1 MRCTSRPAGGTCS
14 IETRAS
20 LPIFVPAMQRV
31 RGDLQRHLARA
42 VAVLNSVYA
51 EAMRRRGYLLFHGAA
66 VARAGRAVLILG
78 PSRVGKSSTVLR
90 LLDHRLPMNTT

>member
-1 MRCTSRPAGGTCS
+1 MQRCEGTCS
-14 IETRAS
+14 GTS
-20 LPIFVPAMQRV
+20 P
-31 RGDLQRHLARA
+31 RA